1 MHSHRQMK
9 CSDNSFQRIHM
20 VHRCI
25 NIDRHDIHETL
36 FRRIYKINIVVVSLH
51 QKDFMAW
58 IESHIAKRHKNQA
71 NINHESKLTFPTLTN
86 YKSSIEKCK

>member
-9 CSDNSFQRIHM
+9 CSDNRFQRIPM
-20 VHRCI
+20 IYGCI
-25 NIDRHDIHETL
+25 HIDRHDIHETL
-36 FRRIYKINIVVVSLH
+36 FRRIYKMNIDVVSLH

-71 NINHESKLTFPTLTN
+71 NINNETV
-86 YKSSIEKCK
+86 